1 MSQDRDIV
9 DQVFSQV
16 DSLYNKSS
24 RVVSSVKDVVM
35 DTVTHIGGDSQ
46 AESAL
51 TDRSKDRVGNAVI
64 RSLGSL
70 GGSVYKQLG
79 SVLFGCGVSAV
90 FVVLFWRTGQL
101 LHFPGHLPKS
111 QSQCCLVL
119 GDMHDPIIRSQV
131 MDLYRRRFTVFVC
144 SRDAQSYREHEEDD
158 DFLIH
163 IDPSSSADLAS
174 FLKCLNST
182 HKLASILFMP
192 NLAYHPSGEVS
203 LNQLESE
210 IHSNTLLYYA
220 TLMKLLPHLP
230 QHNVQLILFDPSL
243 TYNLKA
249 AHHSVEILVSGIVK
263 SIYQSLARRN
273 KLSVY
278 MIHLGILQLT
288 AQPSNYKFL
297 NLKGS
302 NVNSA
307 LLQPIYRLI
316 MAHNGNILLRSW
328 LWLFTLGS
336 WNRNFYCGR
345 YSWLSTFPLASP
357 LIKRWI

>member
-16 DSLYNKSS
+16 DSLYNRSS
-24 RVVSSVKDVVM
+24 RVMSSVKDAVV
-35 DTVTHIGGDSQ
+35 DTVTHIGGDTKVD
-46 AESAL
+46 AAL
-51 TDRSKDRVGNAVI
+51 TSSKEQAGNSV
-64 RSLGSL
+64 LGSL
-70 GGSVYKQLG
+70 GSFGGSLYRQLG
-79 SVLFGCGVSAV
+79 TVLLGCGASAV

-101 LHFPGHLPKS
+101 LHFPEHLPKS

-174 FLKCLNST
+174 FLKCLSST
-182 HKLASILFMP
+182 HELASILLMP

-210 IHSNTLLYYA
+210 IHSNTLLYYS

-230 QHNVQLILFDPSL
+230 SRNVQLILFDPSL
-243 TYNLKA
+243 TYNIKA
-249 AHHSVEILVSGIVK
+249 AHHPVEILVSGIMK
-263 SIYQSLARRN
+263 SINQSLSRHS
-273 KLSVY
+273 KLNVY
-278 MIHLGILQLT
+278 MVHLGILQLT

-302 NVNSA
+302 NVNSC
-307 LLQPIYRLI
+307 LLQPVYRLI
-316 MAHNGNILLRSW
+316 MAHNGNILLRLW
-328 LWLFTLGS
+328 LWILTWGS
-336 WNRNFYCGR
+336 WNRNWYCGR

-357 LIKRWI
+357 LIKRWF